1 MENSEQ
7 KSFWRLFFFSTP
19 KLSTS
24 LIRCQCAW
32 KTCLHK
38 STNTHEQT
46 HIYIHCLW
54 HIWRPFLWAPK
65 STHQFYLSE
74 MKKIDSQKKNCHIT
88 RKDCVH
94 KLKHTYEYIY
104 TQFHMIV
111 FVCELT
117 WVFAQLM
124 PFSLSSLVAE
134 AFFSRHF
141 YHQYIHSGTNFHSR
155 TYTLCI
161 YTLHIECFHLD
172 TQIQWKILLICILA
186 AQYIYSQY
194 TIDCRNGRTIL
205 VFFVSNSLFKP

>member
-74 MKKIDSQKKNCHIT
+74 MKKIDSQKKNGHIT

-94 KLKHTYEYIY
+94 KLKHTYIY
-104 TQFHMIV
+104 TVSHDCVCMWVDMSFRTIDAFLIEQFG
-111 FVCELT
+111 CR
-117 WVFAQLM
+117 
-124 PFSLSSLVAE
+124 SL
-134 AFFSRHF
+134 
-141 YHQYIHSGTNFHSR
+141 
-155 TYTLCI
+155 
-161 YTLHIECFHLD
+161 
-172 TQIQWKILLICILA
+172 LLPTFLPP
-186 AQYIYSQY
+186 IYSFG
-194 TIDCRNGRTIL
+194 NK
-205 VFFVSNSLFKP
+205 FS